1 MTALSGDTKA
11 DSSFAALARNDGD
24 QTLGIN
30 LEGQRTTLNNEEGFF
45 GPTESALRMTEGKR
59 VNERSRGLSRR
70 WAPGRTG
77 MRTYGQ
83 APYGEGEE

>member
-45 GPTESALRMTEGKR
+45 GPTKNVGPQNDMEMQQGARCIVPLR
-59 VNERSRGLSRR
+59 
-70 WAPGRTG
+70 
-77 MRTYGQ
+77 
-83 APYGEGEE
+83 